1 MGGGEGSKKC
11 HAVSVVEEINHH
23 IFLASLATDYISNYV
38 ISVATALKKQLSA
51 LLSRF
56 MV

>member
-1 MGGGEGSKKC
+1 MS
-11 HAVSVVEEINHH
+11 HRIVVEEINHL